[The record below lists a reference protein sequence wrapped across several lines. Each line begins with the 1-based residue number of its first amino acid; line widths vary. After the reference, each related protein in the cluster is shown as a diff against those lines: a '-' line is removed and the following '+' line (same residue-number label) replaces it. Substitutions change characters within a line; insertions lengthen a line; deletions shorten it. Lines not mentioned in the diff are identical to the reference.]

1 MAVHYSE
8 YSAVL
13 EVEKA
18 MLALELGRLGQ
29 LLLKTNQDR
38 RKLQEKLQISE
49 KSSKQQIFQLQTIIS
64 EKVAFLNILRKYFRE
79 YLKIIVLITDHNHR
93 NRSKRI
99 FTFQTKCTASKRRL

>member
-1 MAVHYSE
+1 
-8 YSAVL
+8 
-13 EVEKA
+13 